1 MPQGPQTAYLL
12 ASNDP
17 ALLASIESVL
27 RNAGIHT
34 DIVLSA
40 GAALDRLT
48 TQPGPALALLDPRL
62 PDMDLDRLLAASAD
76 TPRSFPIVLISDT
89 ISEEW
94 KVRLADGIIDDLV
107 PASIH
112 PRHLLFRLDVAL
124 RFRRHLDELEKL
136 REAVL
141 YRDQHDRLTGA
152 FNREATLSVL
162 FRETDRVQRM
172 NTSLCLVLFDIDDF
186 GHWNSRLGADPCDEI
201 LAQVA
206 ARSQRLLRSYD
217 ILGRVG
223 DDEFL
228 AGLPGCT
235 ALNAVLLA
243 ERMRAEVFANP
254 FHVAGKSVRLSACFA
269 VAASQGRSPVVV
281 LREAEEALA
290 AAKRTGPETIQCAG
304 ECPQAAPVEFLSPS
318 SGEDLLAW

>member
-1 MPQGPQTAYLL
+1 MPQGTQPIYLL

-17 ALLASIESVL
+17 ALLAAIEPAL
-27 RNAGIHT
+27 LDAGVTPH
-34 DIVLSA
+34 IVLSA
-40 GAALDRLT
+40 AAALDRLT
-48 TQPGPALALLDPRL
+48 LPPGPALALLDARL
-62 PDMDLDRLLAASAD
+62 PGMDLNRLLAASAAA
-76 TPRSFPIVLISDT
+76 PRSFPIVLISDT

-94 KVRLADGIIDDLV
+94 NDRLAEAIIDDLV
-107 PASIH
+107 PASID
-112 PRHLLFRLDVAL
+112 PRHLLIRLDVAI
-124 RFRRHLDELEKL
+124 RFRRQFDELEKL

-141 YRDQHDRLTGA
+141 YRDEHDRLTGA
-152 FNREATLSVL
+152 FNREAMLSLL

-186 GHWNSRLGADPCDEI
+186 GHWNSRLGADPCDDLLI
-201 LAQVA
+201 QIA
-206 ARSQRLLRSYD
+206 ARTQRLLRSYD

-290 AAKRTGPETIQCAG
+290 LAKRSGPETIQCAG

-318 SGEDLLAW
+318 SGDDLLAW